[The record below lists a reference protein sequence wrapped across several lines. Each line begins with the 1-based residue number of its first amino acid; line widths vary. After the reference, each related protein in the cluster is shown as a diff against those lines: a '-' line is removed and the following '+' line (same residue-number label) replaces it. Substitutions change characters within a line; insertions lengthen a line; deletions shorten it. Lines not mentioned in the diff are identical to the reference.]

1 LCYAQAGLLSCVN
14 QRLSCL
20 QVASGAINIFGS
32 NVAPYQ
38 PSFGRRVGNSQGCG
52 EFDLCLVLAS
62 FGRLQPFLSRLD
74 SSPTLAKDLE
84 WLADGVG
91 RLPLARAIAGGSVEI
106 LCEGINGGVT

>member
-38 PSFGRRVGNSQGCG
+38 PSLGRRVGNSQGCG

-62 FGRLQPFLSRLD
+62 FGRLQPFLSAWIRAPRWPKI
-74 SSPTLAKDLE
+74 SSG
-84 WLADGVG
+84 WLMV
-91 RLPLARAIAGGSVEI
+91 
-106 LCEGINGGVT
+106 